1 MTRDLTAS
9 RSNTNKH
16 CIGKINITPN
26 MRKLRNNNLHV
37 AMILT
42 QLERIK
48 SELKRR
54 SYDFLKILCVLYK
67 IKWDI
72 NFNVIFMSKQWYKS
86 RNNNVTKLL
95 EFEWINLD
103 YI

>member
-1 MTRDLTAS
+1 M
-9 RSNTNKH
+9 
-16 CIGKINITPN
+16 
-26 MRKLRNNNLHV
+26 NNNEIRV
-37 AMILT
+37 ATRLT

-72 NFNVIFMSKQWYKS
+72 NFDLTFMSKQ
-86 RNNNVTKLL
+86 
-95 EFEWINLD
+95 
-103 YI
+103 

>member
-1 MTRDLTAS
+1 
-9 RSNTNKH
+9 
-16 CIGKINITPN
+16 
-26 MRKLRNNNLHV
+26 
-37 AMILT
+37 MILT

-72 NFNVIFMSKQWYKS
+72 NVNVIFMSKQWY
-86 RNNNVTKLL
+86 
-95 EFEWINLD
+95 
-103 YI
+103 

>member
-1 MTRDLTAS
+1 M
-9 RSNTNKH
+9 
-16 CIGKINITPN
+16 
-26 MRKLRNNNLHV
+26 NNNDLRI
-37 AMILT
+37 ATRLT

-72 NFNVIFMSKQWYKS
+72 NFNVTFMSKQWYYVI
-86 RNNNVTKLL
+86 NNNIIEL
-95 EFEWINLD
+95 
-103 YI
+103 